1 MPSRYHGRY
10 GTSQSDNHLVDVQL
24 SCSLRSTKERFDLQL
39 TLTAFFY
46 RDRGDHGRD
55 AAIKESD
62 HGNVRMEG
70 LVLGFLL
77 IPFENLLL
85 RGDSRAENLRIYDAI
100 DFAVRKGSNN
110 ARRRRIIA
118 PTTIFDYRA
127 PQICTIDV
135 SNSALNDIQGD
146 WDKIAE
152 LCALSV

>member
-1 MPSRYHGRY
+1 LEKEVPSRYHGRY
-10 GTSQSDNHLVDVQL
+10 GTSQSDNHLFDVQL

-85 RGDSRAENLRIYDAI
+85 RGD
-100 DFAVRKGSNN
+100 
-110 ARRRRIIA
+110 
-118 PTTIFDYRA
+118 
-127 PQICTIDV
+127 
-135 SNSALNDIQGD
+135 
-146 WDKIAE
+146 
-152 LCALSV
+152 